1 MLKYKDLIERLTI
14 EQKLSLLISKDM
26 YKTNEISTFDIPSID
41 LNNPKVDNNKKRT
54 IFPGLKTIGN
64 TWDSQILKEYGE
76 AKALE
81 AGASIMRISVED
93 IFSEQSYLNAN
104 LLDSY
109 IYGMQQS
116 GALICLEGSFDW
128 TDSAIES
135 YYPTINQVAQRRKP
149 DAVIAGEQLIQ
160 RLDKANYNGLVMS
173 VQNRE
178 DLIVRAFLLGASI
191 VFTVNDDAEAAII
204 RALEAYATAKDR
216 MSQVEL
222 SNLLNEGVAISE
234 EILNTRLDSLLDYI
248 LLCKTNT
255 ISKQYSINNHNSLA
269 MKIAQE
275 GSVLLKN
282 DMVLPLNYKTKV
294 ALIGSAVE
302 NSNEQAYIQES
313 FFTAASKYDANV
325 IGYAHGYYLDHK
337 DNMAL
342 VEAAERLALDADVA
356 VVYIELDGET
366 ELPEDYMR
374 LITALCL
381 KDRKPIVVLSSADLI
396 EMSFLKYA
404 SALIWCAGGQGSA
417 TALLDLIY
425 GTTNPCGRMSC
436 SFTSGKDASFELGFG
451 LGYCYYS
458 YSKLK
463 LSNAGAEFII
473 TNASD
478 RDGYEIPQL
487 YISNGVSRKELKG
500 YVKIFLRAKESAK
513 VFIPFDED
521 TFATY
526 QRDTQEFKIVGGDYT
541 VLIGRSIEDIELEA
555 TISIANSGS
564 LANTDID
571 MIDESLDLNGDI
583 YKPVK
588 PKGSSL
594 SLGIILC
601 VYFLLA
607 AYINFLCI
615 SYMISSN
622 GNALIAMKIA
632 AASVLAVVDLG
643 FIILTI
649 MAIAKKSK
657 QKRNVNYTL
666 SSIVQ
671 KASDFNEIA
680 RVTYD
685 EPVEQPIIEQEEQ
698 QSEKEEDANVVKQ
711 YHIDDDIDEESFNAL
726 KQNDTISFDL
736 IYNDI
741 MCLLK
746 ENEVGIEPAVLRG
759 FIAALSSA
767 KTLYITTSAFEQLC
781 KFLNVICVYFDV
793 PFYYTDITG
802 RTEGHDM
809 LWEEEDDQY
818 VLSNFSRSV
827 MSAEAL
833 RNHLNFTCI
842 TGVDQQN
849 IATINSLWKTY
860 LAGNLNLEQEENVKY
875 EKNIFRIIIVD
886 TYDVLKE
893 LRKRDYEESAYLD
906 ITPYDIPA
914 EVLNREYMSLGYTL
928 FMDSIEEVRK
938 SNYLDEKYWKK
949 VDEIEEEFSKAK
961 EFTIGNKLTI
971 QMEIFSSVLLGLTE
985 DENEVLDSMIAQ
997 NLVLYL
1003 LSLDSSKKN
1012 SQVLQVIEKVCSE
1025 DESILSRK
1033 YIKKLISS
1041 KEE

>member
-14 EQKLSLLISKDM
+14 EQKLSLLISKDI

-41 LNNPKVDNNKKRT
+41 LTNQTVDNNKKRT
-54 IFPGLKTIGN
+54 IFPGLRTIGN
-64 TWDSQILKEYGE
+64 TWNSQILKEYGE
-76 AKALE
+76 AKCLE
-81 AGASIMRISVED
+81 VGTSIVRISVED

-109 IYGMQQS
+109 IYGIQQAGS
-116 GALICLEGSFDW
+116 LICLEGSFEW
-128 TDSAIES
+128 TDSTIQT
-135 YYPTINQVAQRRKP
+135 YYPSMKQVAQRRKP

-173 VQNRE
+173 IQNRE
-178 DLIVRAFLLGASI
+178 DLIIRAFLCGASI
-191 VFTVNDDAEAAII
+191 VFTTNDDAEEVII
-204 RALEAYATAKDR
+204 RALEAYTAAKNE
-216 MSQVEL
+216 MSKAEL
-222 SNLLNEGVAISE
+222 YNLMNDGVAISE
-234 EILNTRLDSLLDYI
+234 EILNARLDSLLDYI
-248 LLCKTNT
+248 LLCKNNK
-255 ISKQYSINNHNSLA
+255 ISRQYSFSNHNSLA

-302 NSNEQAYIQES
+302 NVNEQAYIQES
-313 FFTAASKYDANV
+313 FFAAASKYDANV

-337 DNMAL
+337 DNTAL
-342 VEAAERLALDADVA
+342 VEAAEKLAVDADVA
-356 VVYIELDGET
+356 VVYIELDTET
-366 ELPEDYMR
+366 ELPQDYMK

-381 KDRKPIVVLSSADLI
+381 KDRKPIVVLSSENLI
-396 EMSFLKYA
+396 EMSFLKYV
-404 SALIWCAGGQGSA
+404 SALIWCAGGQASA
-417 TALLDLIY
+417 TSFLDLIY
-425 GTTNPCGRMSC
+425 GTLNPCGRMSY

-487 YISNGVSRKELKG
+487 YISNGVSRRELKG
-500 YVKIFLRAKESAK
+500 YVKIFLKAKETAK
-513 VFIPFDED
+513 VFIPFDEN
-521 TFATY
+521 TFAMY
-526 QRDTQEFKIVGGDYT
+526 QKETQEFKTIGGEYT

-571 MIDESLDLNGDI
+571 MIDEPLALNGDV
-583 YKPVK
+583 YKPIK
-588 PKGSSL
+588 PKGGSL
-594 SLGIILC
+594 SLGIVLG

-607 AYINFLCI
+607 AYVNFLCI
-615 SYMISSN
+615 SYLTSSN
-622 GNALIAMKIA
+622 SNALGFMNIVAV
-632 AASVLAVVDLG
+632 SVLAAVDLG
-643 FIILTI
+643 FIIL
-649 MAIAKKSK
+649 AILAIVKRAKLKN
-657 QKRNVNYTL
+657 NVNETL

-671 KASDFNEIA
+671 QASNFDEIA

-685 EPVEQPIIEQEEQ
+685 EPVEQPVMDEEEQPQEEE
-698 QSEKEEDANVVKQ
+698 SEPIVKQ

-746 ENEVGIEPAVLRG
+746 ENEVGLEPAVLRG

-809 LWEEEDDQY
+809 LWEEEDNQY
-818 VLSNFSRSV
+818 VLSNFSRSI

-833 RNHLNFTCI
+833 KNHLNFTCI
-842 TGVDQQN
+842 NGVDTQN
-849 IATINSLWKTY
+849 IATLNSLWKTY

-875 EKNIFRIIIVD
+875 ESNIFRIIIVED
-886 TYDVLKE
+886 YNVLKG
-893 LRKRDYEESAYLD
+893 LRKRDYEEATYLD

-938 SNYLDEKYWKK
+938 SNYLDEKCWKK
-949 VDEIEEEFSKAK
+949 IDDIEEEFSKVK

-971 QMEIFSSVLLGLTE
+971 QMEIFSAVLLGLTE

-1003 LSLDSSKKN
+1003 LSLDSSDKN
-1012 SQVLQVIEKVCSE
+1012 SQVLQVIDKVCSE